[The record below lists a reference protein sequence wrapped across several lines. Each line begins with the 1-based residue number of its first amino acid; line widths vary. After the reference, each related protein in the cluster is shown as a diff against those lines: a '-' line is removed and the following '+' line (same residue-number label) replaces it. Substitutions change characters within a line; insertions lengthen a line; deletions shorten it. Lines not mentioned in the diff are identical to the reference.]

1 MKCINLILLSGGLG
15 NQMFQYALA
24 MALSKMGKDVY
35 VNGFIADYEN
45 DHNGMELHDVF
56 NIDTSNGFLTNLFVK
71 FIYKFV
77 VKYRKY
83 SSLMSVI
90 GVECLFDVDNN
101 FDWIKSCYNLK
112 LFNIWFGRFQSE
124 LFFLNCK
131 DEILRTFQF
140 DGKKVSCDT
149 RNVVDNIMRNESVSI
164 HIRKGDYMDRKNYDL
179 YANICTDKYY
189 QYCVSIVND
198 KIDNPIF
205 FVFSDDKKWVLEN
218 LELPINTVFVD
229 WNVGRESWKDMYL
242 MSICKHNIIAN
253 STFSWWAAYL
263 NKNPNKL
270 VLCPRK
276 YTNVDISDC
285 FYHKEWIKVS
295 SF

>member
-101 FDWIKSCYNLK
+101 FDWIKSCSNLK

-189 QYCVSIVND
+189 QYCVSIIKD

-229 WNVGRESWKDMYL
+229 WNVGR
-242 MSICKHNIIAN
+242 
-253 STFSWWAAYL
+253 
-263 NKNPNKL
+263 
-270 VLCPRK
+270 
-276 YTNVDISDC
+276 
-285 FYHKEWIKVS
+285 
-295 SF
+295 